1 MKQKLLLALLAL
13 FTGVGNLSAQTD
25 VTDQYITNAGF
36 DNCTAETS
44 DVAAK
49 TIKDYSSNGWTK
61 VNSGDYTTIAV
72 TAYGG
77 AKVGGS
83 STPSTK
89 KDGTTVSGNTLG
101 IIAGWADNVTIQS
114 GEITLPAGVYTL
126 TVDHYLTSSTDN
138 YGSNSSKFGFVT
150 SSNSYLVSSTT
161 FSASTWTTETVTFT
175 LSESTTGKIQIGL
188 LGLNKSGS
196 GSPAV
201 FYDDVTI
208 TWTDPL
214 QAAKDAL
221 QAEIEKATS
230 YNTELQN
237 SDLTQAIA
245 TAQETKNI
253 ATTET
258 ELATAIETLKAA
270 VITALTETDGAVT
283 TTTDL
288 FVVNPSFETGLLSP
302 WTANNANDTGVKP
315 NSNGTY
321 TTNGVDGDYLFNT
334 WGGTAE
340 KYVKQTLTG
349 LPEGYYTIT
358 ASVASDAGNKVT
370 LFAGSAQ
377 VEQEVSADGK
387 GQFVDGTTPKTY
399 VAADGSLEIGAKSTN
414 WYKVDNFRLTYYT
427 VTAGARDAWLAA
439 KAAAEAARD
448 DAAYV
453 NVTGAEKDALLEEI
467 AKEEPTTAE
476 EYGAATTALQE
487 ATAAFTNAKTN
498 YDAFVAAQAIE
509 TPELKYASNDKKI
522 ALNDAKTATATS
534 ATDADTKTAAI
545 ITALR
550 AYYESHALA
559 EGVEDAV
566 NMTAKIANATD
577 PTNNDGWTWTGNKN
591 NPASNEPWTDADGTS
606 NHSYFDGG
614 NWSANSWT
622 TTMKQTVTVPAGKYL
637 LTAKARAAAGVTFT
651 MAVGE
656 ASVNLPHVGSTGNV
670 FDRGWGDASVE
681 FETDGNP
688 AEILVSASTSTQYE
702 WFSISDFRLV
712 QLEAIEVPVAD
723 AADYAALAAAIS
735 AAEANTLGFDEGE
748 YAPYNNV
755 AALQALAAAKAI
767 NPEAEDGNTKELV
780 NNVTTALTAATW
792 TANTEEVNA
801 VHNGM
806 FATVQEGANY
816 PEGWNRTN
824 AWGQMQSNIAGDYA
838 TAYYNQPGSLKYGE
852 SGVYTMPL
860 KANTAYRV
868 TFAYRSHEN
877 NSNNGVTVSVLN
889 GEEGLSSKVFAGNG
903 STSEW
908 KTGTAV
914 FTTGAA
920 GNYVLTLANN
930 GNTWMTNV
938 SIFRAVAEEVTLD
951 DAATEA
957 PAATDFAN
965 VTYNRTLTAGFNSLV
980 LPFEVKKEEIGGDK
994 VEAIYAYNGCTV
1006 TGEGADAV
1014 YHLDFQKDVET
1025 LAANT
1030 PYLVKMTEAF
1040 ALTSFNG
1047 KDINPVDEPRVEK
1060 DNFSFVGSYIAL
1072 PAGNDVVKAGDY
1084 GCTTSGLKKAKDG
1097 IAMKAFRAYMKNM
1110 TGNTEAKVNVTIDG
1124 QETDAITAV
1133 ELFETMTEGVF
1144 NLQGQKVNKAQRG
1157 VYIVNG
1163 KKVVIK

>member
-1 MKQKLLLALLAL
+1 MKHLKLFLALLAL
-13 FTGVGNLSAQTD
+13 FTLGGSNLFAQTD
-25 VTDQYITNAGF
+25 VTSTYLTNADF
-36 DNCTAETS
+36 SQSTAIDNHVCGYRADMSKNGTTYCNMQAVDGWEFGVANGDTKGGAVFAYGS
-44 DVAAK
+44 TPQLKGNNVAAP
-49 TIKDYSSNGWTK
+49 SAGPNGEEGNCLGLFAVWTGT
-61 VNSGDYTTIAV
+61 VQYVQAV
-72 TAYGG
+72 
-77 AKVGGS
+77 
-83 STPSTK
+83 
-89 KDGTTVSGNTLG
+89 
-101 IIAGWADNVTIQS
+101 
-114 GEITLPAGVYTL
+114 TLPAGKYKISIPVYSQSGSEANKSLMGFIADNGTTY
-126 TVDHYLTSSTDN
+126 TVNAVPTA
-138 YGSNSSKFGFVT
+138 GS
-150 SSNSYLVSSTT
+150 
-161 FSASTWTTETVTFT
+161 WITETVEFT
-175 LSESTTGKIQIGL
+175 LAVETSGKIS
-188 LGLNKSGS
+188 LGYVANNVGS
-196 GSPAV
+196 GKSPHLFIDGV
-201 FYDDVTI
+201 KIEY
-208 TWTDPL
+208 TDPL

-245 TAQETKNI
+245 TAQEAKNI

-258 ELATAIETLKAA
+258 ELATAIETMKAA

-288 FVVNPSFETGLLSP
+288 FVVNPSFETGQLSP

-453 NVTGAEKDALLEEI
+453 NVTGVEKAALLEEI
-467 AKEEPTTAE
+467 AKAEPTTAE

-559 EGVEDAV
+559 EGVEGAV
-566 NMTAKIANATD
+566 NMTDKIANATD
-577 PTNNDGWTWTGNKN
+577 PTNNESWTWTGNKN
-591 NPASNEPWTDADGTS
+591 IPASNEPWTDADGTN

-614 NWSANSWT
+614 NWGANSWT
-622 TTMKQTVTVPAGKYL
+622 TTMKQTVNIPAGKYL
-637 LTAKARAAAGVTFT
+637 LTAKARAAANVTFT
-651 MAVGE
+651 MTAGE
-656 ASVNLPHVGSTGNV
+656 ASVELPHIGSTGNV

-712 QLEAIEVPVAD
+712 QLEAIEVPMAD
-723 AADYAALAAAIS
+723 ADDYAALATAIT
-735 AAEANTLGFDEGE
+735 AAEGNVLGFDADE

-852 SGVYTMPL
+852 NGVYTMPL
-860 KANTAYRV
+860 KENTVYV
-868 TFAYRSHEN
+868 LNFAYRSHEN
-877 NSNNGVTVSVLN
+877 NSNNNVTVSVLN
-889 GEEGLSSKVFAGNG
+889 GEDGVKDVVCPGNG
-903 STSEW
+903 STTEW
-908 KTGTAV
+908 KTGSVV

-920 GNYVLTLANN
+920 GNYVLTLANS

-938 SIFRAVAEEVTLD
+938 SIFKAQSVDITVKEGFTATTYSNADYALDFSNTEGLTAYLINDAEGTEEEVSNVPAGTGVYVKANPGTYKAYIL
-951 DAATEA
+951 ATS
-957 PAATDFAN
+957 TTN
-965 VTYNRTLTAGFNSLV
+965 VENNKLVGTGSEPTSLTSDKSTTYYVFGRQGT
-980 LPFEVKKEEIGGDK
+980 PKKEAFYKVKTDKGTTVSAGKAYLKIDIPAPEAKDAIFVGGGDTTGIN
-994 VEAIYAYNGCTV
+994 AI
-1006 TGEGADAV
+1006 
-1014 YHLDFQKDVET
+1014 
-1025 LAANT
+1025 
-1030 PYLVKMTEAF
+1030 
-1040 ALTSFNG
+1040 
-1047 KDINPVDEPRVEK
+1047 
-1060 DNFSFVGSYIAL
+1060 
-1072 PAGNDVVKAGDY
+1072 
-1084 GCTTSGLKKAKDG
+1084 
-1097 IAMKAFRAYMKNM
+1097 
-1110 TGNTEAKVNVTIDG
+1110 
-1124 QETDAITAV
+1124 
-1133 ELFETMTEGVF
+1133 EGVDMQNGDIY
-1144 NLQGQKVNKAQRG
+1144 NLQGQKVNRAQKG

-1163 KKVVIK
+1163 KKIVLK

>member
-13 FTGVGNLSAQTD
+13 FTLGGSNLFAQTD

-61 VNSGDYTTIAV
+61 VNSGDFTTLAV
-72 TAYGG
+72 TAYGSG
-77 AKVGGS
+77 VKVGVSTTPGS
-83 STPSTK
+83 K

-126 TVDHYLTSSTDN
+126 TVDHYLTSSTSN

-175 LSESTTGKIQIGL
+175 LTESTTGKIQIGL
-188 LGLNKSGS
+188 TGLNQSGS

-245 TAQETKNI
+245 TAQETKNS

-258 ELATAIETLKAA
+258 ELTTAIETLKAA

-288 FVVNPSFETGLLSP
+288 FVVNPSFETGQLSP

-387 GQFVDGTTPKTY
+387 GQFVDRTTPKTY

-453 NVTGAEKDALLEEI
+453 NVTGAEKAALLEEI
-467 AKEEPTTAE
+467 AKAEPTTAE
-476 EYGAATTALQE
+476 EYGAATQALQE

-509 TPELKYASNDKKI
+509 TPELKYASNDKKT

-534 ATDADTKTAAI
+534 ATDAETKTAAI

-559 EGVEDAV
+559 EGVEGAV
-566 NMTAKIANATD
+566 NMTDKIANATN

-591 NPASNEPWTDADGTS
+591 NPASNESWTDADGTN

-614 NWSANSWT
+614 DWGANSWT
-622 TTMKQTVTVPAGKYL
+622 TTMKQTVSIPAGKYL

-656 ASVNLPHVGSTGNV
+656 ASVNLPNVGNTGNV

-688 AEILVSASTSTQYE
+688 AEILVTASSNTLHE
-702 WFSISDFRLV
+702 WFSISNFRLV
-712 QLEAIEVPVAD
+712 QLEAIEVPMAD
-723 AADYAALAAAIS
+723 AADYAALAAAITT
-735 AAEANTLGFDEGE
+735 AEGNVLGFDANE

-767 NPEAEDGNTKELV
+767 NPEATDGNTKEV
-780 NNVTTALTAATW
+780 VQNATAALKAATW

-824 AWGQMQSNIAGDYA
+824 AWGQMQSNIAGAYA

-852 SGVYTMPL
+852 NGVYTMPL
-860 KANTAYRV
+860 KENTAYV
-868 TFAYRSHEN
+868 LNFAYRSHEN

-889 GEEGLSSKVFAGNG
+889 GEEGLSNKVFEGNG
-903 STSEW
+903 STTEW
-908 KTGTAV
+908 KNATV
-914 FTTGAA
+914 YFTTGAA

-938 SIFRAVAEEVTLD
+938 SIFKAKAVDITIKAGRQYTAFSSSVALDFTGSELTAEIVTSAAGTTKTVTKVPANTGVIVGLA
-951 DAATEA
+951 AATA
-957 PAATDFAN
+957 
-965 VTYNRTLTAGFNSLV
+965 
-980 LPFEVKKEEIGGDK
+980 
-994 VEAIYAYNGCTV
+994 
-1006 TGEGADAV
+1006 
-1014 YHLDFQKDVET
+1014 
-1025 LAANT
+1025 
-1030 PYLVKMTEAF
+1030 
-1040 ALTSFNG
+1040 
-1047 KDINPVDEPRVEK
+1047 
-1060 DNFSFVGSYIAL
+1060 
-1072 PAGNDVVKAGDY
+1072 
-1084 GCTTSGLKKAKDG
+1084 
-1097 IAMKAFRAYMKNM
+1097 
-1110 TGNTEAKVNVTIDG
+1110 EAKTISVPVCAG
-1124 QETDAITAV
+1124 ETDAVTGNMLVAV
-1133 ELFETMTEGVF
+1133 LEATTVQQQSAEGNINYVFGKSGGKEQFFKVRATGMTVPANNAYLAIPEAQAKGIDEIGLNGDATGISTIENADMQNGEVY
-1144 NLQGQKVNKAQRG
+1144 NLQGQKVNRAQKG

-1163 KKVVIK
+1163 KKVILK